1 MRYAPDTTSD
11 GSSDESE
18 LAKHR
23 TTRQRRRPKE
33 NRSSQVVANVE
44 SSRKSTKLREQLSDV
59 FNKRLHSVMK
69 LVEKQLETKVVE
81 EDPELM
87 QIYVALGKSASSAI
101 KNAPGFKS
109 LRTALIKEFVQIKWS
124 KIGIF
129 LTIVYLTAD
138 DAAVYGVA
146 FGSLGCF
153 PC

>member
-59 FNKRLHSVMK
+59 FNKY
-69 LVEKQLETKVVE
+69 VEG
-81 EDPELM
+81 
-87 QIYVALGKSASSAI
+87 I
-101 KNAPGFKS
+101 KS
-109 LRTALIKEFVQIKWS
+109 LQTTPGNQFKTF
-124 KIGIF
+124 
-129 LTIVYLTAD
+129 
-138 DAAVYGVA
+138 
-146 FGSLGCF
+146 
-153 PC
+153 